1 MLWQAI
7 GETLPAAMGVA
18 LSPFPIIAIVLVL
31 GSPHAVRNGVAFMTG
46 WLVGLSALAAITLLM
61 FDAADEPDST
71 GNLLIDLLRVVVGAA
86 MLIRAAQKWRGRP
99 RRGAEPEMPKWMAGV
114 ADVSGPGAA
123 RLGVLLGG
131 LNPKNFALLM
141 SATTSIAQLGLH
153 GSDAAVAVVLFVL
166 LGSSSVIGAVA
177 LRVVGGERA
186 EEPLDAVKR
195 FMTANNT
202 VIMMIVL
209 LLLGA
214 KILGDGL
221 AGLAS

>member
-1 MLWQAI
+1 MWQAI

-18 LSPFPIIAIVLVL
+18 LSPFPVIAIVLVL
-31 GSPHAVRNGVAFMTG
+31 GSPHAVRNGVAFMFG
-46 WLVGLSALAAITLLM
+46 WLVGLAALAALALYL
-61 FDAADEPDST
+61 FDPADDPGST
-71 GNLLIDLLRVVVGAA
+71 GNTLIDILRVVVGAL
-86 MLIRAAQKWRGRP
+86 MLLRAAQKWRGRP
-99 RRGAEPEMPKWMAGV
+99 RRGEEQEMPKWMAGV
-114 ADVSGPGAA
+114 GDVSGPGAV

-141 SATTSIAQLGLH
+141 SATSSIAELGLH
-153 GSDAAVAVVLFVL
+153 GSDAAVAVGWFVL
-166 LGSSSVIGAVA
+166 LGSSTVIGAVA
-177 LRVVGGERA
+177 VRAFGGDRA
-186 EEPLDAVKR
+186 AEPLDSVKR

-209 LLLGA
+209 LLGA

>member
-1 MLWQAI
+1 MWQAI

-18 LSPFPIIAIVLVL
+18 LSPFPVIAIVLVL

-46 WLVGLSALAAITLLM
+46 WLVGFGALAAIAFLA
-61 FDAADEPDST
+61 FDPADDPDST
-71 GNLLIDLLRVVVGAA
+71 GNLLIDLLRVAIGLA
-86 MLIRAAQKWRGRP
+86 MLVRAVQKWRGRP
-99 RRGAEPEMPKWMAGV
+99 RRGDEPEMPKWMAGIG
-114 ADVSGPGAA
+114 DVSAPGAL

-141 SATTSIAQLGLH
+141 SATSSIAELGLH
-153 GSDAAVAVVLFVL
+153 GSDATAAVILFVL
-166 LGSSSVIGAVA
+166 LGSSTVIGAVVVRA
-177 LRVVGGERA
+177 VGGDSA
-186 EEPLDAVKR
+186 AEPLDSVKR
-195 FMTANNT
+195 FMIANNT
-202 VIMMIVL
+202 VIMMVVL

>member
-1 MLWQAI
+1 MWQAI

-18 LSPFPIIAIVLVL
+18 LSPFPVIAIVLVL

-46 WLVGLSALAAITLLM
+46 WLVGLGALAALALYV
-61 FDAADEPDST
+61 FDPADDSDST
-71 GNLLIDLLRVVVGAA
+71 GNTLIDLLRVAIGLA
-86 MLIRAAQKWRGRP
+86 MLLRAVQKWRGRP

-114 ADVSGPGAA
+114 SEVSGPGAL

-131 LNPKNFALLM
+131 LNPKNLALLM
-141 SATTSIAQLGLH
+141 SATSSIAELGLH
-153 GSDAAVAVVLFVL
+153 GTDAAVAVIMFVL
-166 LGSSSVIGAVA
+166 IGSCTVIGAVVVRA
-177 LRVVGGERA
+177 VGGDDA
-186 EEPLDAVKR
+186 AEPLDAVKR
-195 FMTANNT
+195 FMIANNT

-209 LLLGA
+209 VLLGA

>member
-1 MLWQAI
+1 MWQAI

-18 LSPFPIIAIVLVL
+18 LSPFPVIAIVLVL

-46 WLVGLSALAAITLLM
+46 WLAGLASLAAIAFLI
-61 FDAADEPDST
+61 FDPADDADST
-71 GNLLIDLLRVVVGAA
+71 GNLLIDLLRVAIGLA
-86 MLIRAAQKWRGRP
+86 MLVRAVQKWRGRP
-99 RRGAEPEMPKWMAGV
+99 RRGDEPEMPKWMAGIG
-114 ADVSGPGAA
+114 DVSAL

-141 SATTSIAQLGLH
+141 SATSSIAELGLH
-153 GSDAAVAVVLFVL
+153 GSDATAAVILFVL
-166 LGSSSVIGAVA
+166 LGSSTVIGAVVVRA
-177 LRVVGGERA
+177 VGGDSA
-186 EEPLDAVKR
+186 AEPLDSVKR
-195 FMTANNT
+195 FMIANNT
-202 VIMMIVL
+202 VIMMVVL

>member
-1 MLWQAI
+1 MWQAI

-18 LSPFPIIAIVLVL
+18 LSPFPVIAIVLVL

-46 WLVGLSALAAITLLM
+46 WLVGLCGLAALALYV

-71 GNLLIDLLRVVVGAA
+71 GNTLIDILRVVVGAL
-86 MLIRAAQKWRGRP
+86 MLLRAVQKWRGRP
-99 RRGAEPEMPKWMAGV
+99 RRGEEPEMPKWMAGI
-114 ADVSGPGAA
+114 AEVSAPRAL

-131 LNPKNFALLM
+131 LNPKNLALLM
-141 SATTSIAQLGLH
+141 SATTSIAALGLH
-153 GSDAAVAVVLFVL
+153 GTDAAVAVGWFVL
-166 LGSSSVIGAVA
+166 LGSSTVIGAVVVRA
-177 LRVVGGERA
+177 VGGEDA
-186 EEPLDAVKR
+186 AEPLDAVKR
-195 FMTANNT
+195 FMIANNT

-221 AGLAS
+221 AGLGS

>member
-1 MLWQAI
+1 MWQAI

-18 LSPFPIIAIVLVL
+18 LSPFPVIAIVLVL

-46 WLVGLSALAAITLLM
+46 WLVGLTALAAIALYV
-61 FDAADEPDST
+61 FDPADDPDST
-71 GNLLIDLLRVVVGAA
+71 GNTLIDLLRVAVGLA
-86 MLIRAAQKWRGRP
+86 MLVRAVQKWRGRP
-99 RRGAEPEMPKWMAGV
+99 RRGAAPEMPKWMAGV
-114 ADVSGPGAA
+114 SVVSGPGAL

-141 SATTSIAQLGLH
+141 SATSSIAEIGLH
-153 GSDAAVAVVLFVL
+153 GTDAAVAVIMFVL
-166 LGSSSVIGAVA
+166 IGSCTVIGAV
-177 LRVVGGERA
+177 VVRAAGGDKA
-186 EEPLDAVKR
+186 AEPLDSVKR
-195 FMTANNT
+195 FMIANNT

-209 LLLGA
+209 VLLGA